1 MLLDFIV
8 SAIHSLHKWWIQ
20 GISTLRIFI
29 KNIIISVGV
38 AWATSTFLLSL
49 SGLVLG
55 FMLAFKLQP
64 ATWVNDM
71 SNQVLVIGFWVF
83 VIVLGAGVYLGIRAL
98 LIDII
103 AKNKKG
109 YDDTFGSRVSTD
121 DRITDIEN
129 DLSQIK
135 NDISTIKRVINK
147 SS

>member
-1 MLLDFIV
+1 MLLDFLI
-8 SAIHSLHKWWIQ
+8 SAIYSIHKWWIQ
-20 GISTLRIFI
+20 GISVLRIFI
-29 KNIIISVGV
+29 KNIIVSVGV

-49 SGLVLG
+49 SGLALG

-71 SNQVLVIGFWVF
+71 SNQALVIGFWVF

-109 YDDTFGSRVSTD
+109 YKDTFGSRVSTD
-121 DRITDIEN
+121 DRITNIEN
-129 DLSQIK
+129 DLSQMK
-135 NDISTIKRVINK
+135 QDISTIKRAIK
-147 SS
+147 